1 MERKVQVEAAI
12 KEKTESYIKMEI
24 KIPYTKSM
32 IESEELIQI
41 GLNAAGLMASE
52 EIISSFDTDGSN
64 IKIGT
69 IKFTNKGKV
78 VKEYETPYGSAKI
91 ERYVYQTSKGG
102 ATYCPL
108 DESARI
114 IGSATPK
121 FAKMISNKY
130 SRNVAT
136 EVQSDFK
143 SNHNRHV
150 SRGLIQEVSE
160 NVSEIAKLKEDVWEY
175 NLPEKKKETPCIS
188 LGMDG
193 AMMLMRKDGYREAMV
208 GSIALY
214 DSKGERQHSIYVA
227 GSPEYGKSKFIKNF
241 EKEIENIKN
250 IYPDATYVGIADG
263 AHTNWKFLEDK
274 TDTQITDFYHAT
286 EYLAEYSRAI
296 FIKNQESK
304 RKEWLEDACHE
315 LKHTHGAV
323 DILLKEFEL
332 SLNNKK
338 LSGSKKG
345 VISSVITYFTNQK
358 SRMQY
363 AKYRGN
369 NLPIGSGI
377 TEAACKTIVKHR
389 LCSSGMRWKDKGA
402 SVVLK
407 LRCLDKSNR
416 WELFWDK
423 INQYPLP
430 KLN

>member
-1 MERKVQVEAAI
+1 MERKVQVEALI
-12 KEKTESYIKMEI
+12 KEKTESYIKIEI
-24 KIPYTKSM
+24 KIPYTRSM
-32 IESEELIQI
+32 IESEELVQT
-41 GLNAAGLMASE
+41 GLNAGGLLASE
-52 EIISSFDTDGSN
+52 EIISTFDTDGSN
-64 IKIGT
+64 IKIGNV
-69 IKFTNKGKV
+69 KFTNKGKV
-78 VKEYETPYGSAKI
+78 VKEYETPYGSTKI

-102 ATYCPL
+102 ITYCPL

-121 FAKMISNKY
+121 FAKMVSNKY

-136 EVQSDFK
+136 EVQSDLK
-143 SNHNRHV
+143 SNHNRHI
-150 SRGLIQEVSE
+150 SRGLIQEISE

-175 NLPEKKKETPCIS
+175 SLPEKKKDIPCIS

-193 AMMLMRKDGYREAMV
+193 AMMLMRNDGYRETMV
-208 GSIALY
+208 GTIALY
-214 DSKGERQHSIYVA
+214 DNEGERQHSIYVA

-241 EKEIENIKN
+241 EKEIENIKS
-250 IYPDATYVGIADG
+250 IYPDATYIGIADG
-263 AHTNWKFLEDK
+263 AHTNWKFLENK
-274 TDTQITDFYHAT
+274 TDMQITDFYHAT
-286 EYLAEYSRAI
+286 EYLAKYSKAI
-296 FIKNQESK
+296 FAKNQENK
-304 RKEWLEDACHE
+304 RKDWLDAACHE
-315 LKHTHGAV
+315 LKHTHGTV

-338 LSGSKKG
+338 LSSAKKE
-345 VISSVITYFTNQK
+345 VISSIIAYFTNQK

-363 AKYRGN
+363 AQYIAS

-416 WELFWDK
+416 WELFWNK
-423 INQYPLP
+423 IDQYPLP